1 MGVPLCVVAVRDSQD
16 AAEGAVGNSDPSPSE
31 TLTDSTVRT
40 LMRLSPFPHE
50 AGDSVVSEEPVVPS
64 TRAKLKSA
72 GVLTTAVLAV
82 FVLVGIASGSSG
94 ETTDASDPATN
105 SDPDYVP
112 ASDHDGDPLT
122 TIAWVA
128 SMTDSDTVDIRY
140 AKVVESVEEI
150 ETVHI
155 IGINA
160 PESSE
165 CHEYD
170 SYSWTHDRLQ
180 EGEPILLVIDPTIS
194 DRDEFGRL
202 LRRIE
207 LEDGGD
213 YGTAAL
219 EAGVVRV
226 ETYNDPPHQLTDEYE
241 AAEARA
247 KQSDAGLWSP
257 MTCDGG
263 TVELPDVDYDGI
275 PDSQDEEDDR
285 VYIPSDGGDGDS
297 YGGRDGL
304 PFECLNEIVGNGRG
318 DC

>member
-1 MGVPLCVVAVRDSQD
+1 M
-16 AAEGAVGNSDPSPSE
+16 SE
-31 TLTDSTVRT
+31 K
-40 LMRLSPFPHE
+40 
-50 AGDSVVSEEPVVPS
+50 PVVPS

-82 FVLVGIASGSSG
+82 LVLVGFASCSSG

-105 SDPDYVP
+105 TDPNYVP
-112 ASDHDGDPLT
+112 TSDHDGDPLT
-122 TIAWVA
+122 TIAWIA

-150 ETVHI
+150 ETVRI
-155 IGINA
+155 IGING
-160 PESSE
+160 PESGE
-165 CHEYD
+165 CHGYD
-170 SYSWTHDRLQ
+170 SYSWTNDRLQ
-180 EGEPILLVIDPTIS
+180 EGEPVLLVTDPTIS

-207 LEDGGD
+207 LEDSGD

-226 ETYNDPPHQLTDEYE
+226 ATYNDPPHQLADEYG

-247 KQSDAGLWSP
+247 EQSDAGLWSP

-263 TVELPDVDYDGI
+263 TEELPDVDYDGL
-275 PDSQDEEDDR
+275 PDSQDDKDDR
-285 VYIPSDGGDGDS
+285 VYIPGDGGGGGSYDGGDA
-297 YGGRDGL
+297 L